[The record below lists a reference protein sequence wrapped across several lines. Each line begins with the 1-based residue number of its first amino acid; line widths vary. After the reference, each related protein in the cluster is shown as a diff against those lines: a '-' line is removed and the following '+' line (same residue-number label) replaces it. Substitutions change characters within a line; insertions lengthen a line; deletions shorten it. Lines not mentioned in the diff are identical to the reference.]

1 VLRPGRCL
9 VVSELCWL
17 GTDRP
22 PAARRFWK
30 RAYPAMRTRDDT
42 RAAIAAAG
50 LRPLADFPLP
60 PADWWHGYYDAL
72 TARLET
78 LRDRV
83 TAGSPAAAVLRET
96 AEEIEVYRRHH
107 DAYGYVVYVALSN
120 AA

>member
-1 VLRPGRCL
+1 
-9 VVSELCWL
+9 VSELCWL
-17 GTDRP
+17 GAARP
-22 PAARRFWK
+22 PAARRFWE
-30 RAYPAMRTRDDT
+30 RAYPAMRTRDDN
-42 RAAIAAAG
+42 RAALAAAG

-83 TAGSPAAAVLRET
+83 TADSPAAAVVHET
-96 AEEIEVYRRHH
+96 TEEIEVYRRHH
-107 DAYGYVVYVALSN
+107 AAYGYVVYVALCN